1 MDAPAVEESLLRKAS
16 AGDQD
21 AFRELFLRHRAALM
35 DFIRRRLDAPLK
47 ARVDASD
54 IVQET
59 QLEAFRRLEGYLEN
73 RPMPFADW
81 LERTAYERLIML
93 RRRHLGAARRSARR
107 EQRMP
112 DRTSLLLARRLTA
125 NSSPS
130 QQVSRREMAQRIRAL
145 VDSLP
150 AADREIL
157 WLRSFEER
165 GYDEIAALLG
175 IEAAA
180 ARKRH
185 GRALLRLHAL
195 MQSAGLTSSA
205 GDGRP

>member
-1 MDAPAVEESLLRKAS
+1 MDALGAEESLLRKAS
-16 AGDQD
+16 AGDQE
-21 AFRELFLRHRAALM
+21 AFRALFLQHRAALM

-47 ARVDASD
+47 ARIDASD

-59 QLEAFRRLEGYLEN
+59 QFEAFRRLEGYLAN

-112 DRTSLLLARRLTA
+112 DRTSMLLARRLTA
-125 NSSPS
+125 TSSPS

-165 GYDEIAALLG
+165 GYDEIAALLS

-195 MQSAGLTSSA
+195 MQSAGLTSGT
-205 GDGRP
+205 GDGSR